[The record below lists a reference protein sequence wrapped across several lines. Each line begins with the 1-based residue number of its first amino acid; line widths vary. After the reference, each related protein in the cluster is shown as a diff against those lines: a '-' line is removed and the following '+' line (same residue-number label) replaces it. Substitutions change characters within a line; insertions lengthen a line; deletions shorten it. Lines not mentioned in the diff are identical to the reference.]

1 MMQAKHLLMRYTKT
15 KMASLLDGYGLMT
28 GTPENLLDARGSI
41 CIDEDSFV
49 YVSVG
54 CGWFVGECIDHSKE
68 NCQVYY
74 IFKTDEIWC
83 GIYNEDGQ
91 LHNRLVERRE
101 IARTVFTVDRRTR

>member
-28 GTPENLLDARGSI
+28 GTPENLLDVRGSI

-74 IFKTDEIWC
+74 IFKTDEIWY
-83 GIYNEDGQ
+83 GIYNEDG
-91 LHNRLVERRE
+91 RR
-101 IARTVFTVDRRTR
+101 I